1 MSFYLK
7 KTWLNFKSDFLHQ
20 NNPKSQNQCKNKL
33 IYITTEILKP
43 FIKLAVLYS
52 FFLNSK

>member
-43 FIKLAVLYS
+43 FIKLTVLYS
-52 FFLNSK
+52 FF